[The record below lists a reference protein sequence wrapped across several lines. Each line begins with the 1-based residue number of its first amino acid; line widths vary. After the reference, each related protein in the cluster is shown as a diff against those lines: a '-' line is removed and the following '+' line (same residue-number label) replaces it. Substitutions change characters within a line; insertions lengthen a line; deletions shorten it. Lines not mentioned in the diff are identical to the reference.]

1 MHKNVVKLEVLSLEG
16 SRYATLEKEAMQFS
30 KQRNR
35 PLFWD
40 TEGNGEMCERR
51 VRIDGT
57 QSIEAY
63 Q

>member
-40 TEGNGEMCERR
+40 TERDRR
-51 VRIDGT
+51 NVRKKGQD
-57 QSIEAY
+57 
-63 Q
+63 